1 MPLRGEF
8 LQRPTY
14 QILRSLHGGGVGELK
29 LVSHHILGR
38 QCVQKTYS
46 ILGLEDSVAYD
57 EPRLLNTIRHDHIV
71 PVYEAQ
77 YDPDW
82 SNAVT
87 FVMPYY
93 EGGSVEKALIDG
105 YRFSIKQAVQL
116 ASDMLDAL
124 AHVHT
129 RYGYLHRDPK
139 PGNLFLSADRDI
151 GALGDFGAAARMDPT
166 GTTAPVWTSLLY
178 LPPESG
184 QMGSRIDVRADI
196 YGATMTLHEMLSGR
210 LPYEQLDRSTIERR
224 LTRGL
229 RGLPDRAYSYAP
241 HVPSQLRRIVSKGL
255 ARDRGQRFGSASGMI
270 RALERSHYIDWCH
283 VEGEDSL
290 GGWEGSWPLRLPPE
304 RRRYY
309 RVEATAVRGNR
320 VRLSAFQRVE
330 VGDAWRRFGVEDERP
345 AAGDD
350 TALVRFF
357 QEVASRVAQI
367 LPAR

>member
-46 ILGLEDSVAYD
+46 ILGLEDSVAYN

-77 YDPDW
+77 YDPEW

-116 ASDMLDAL
+116 GSDMLDAL

-129 RYGYLHRDPK
+129 RYRYLHRDPK
-139 PGNLFLSADRDI
+139 PGNLFLSAELDI
-151 GALGDFGAAARMDPT
+151 GALGDFGAAARMDSI
-166 GTTAPVWTSLLY
+166 GTTASVWTSLLY

-184 QMGSRIDVRADI
+184 QTGSRIDARADI

-210 LPYEQLDRSTIERR
+210 FPYEQLDRSMIERR
-224 LTRGL
+224 LMRGL
-229 RGLPDRAYSYAP
+229 RGLPDRAYAFAP
-241 HVPSQLRRIVSKGL
+241 HVPSQLRRIVNKGL
-255 ARDRGQRFGSASGMI
+255 AKDKRQRFPSASTMI
-270 RALERSHYIDWCH
+270 RALERAHYIDWCH
-283 VEGEDSL
+283 VEGEGLL
-290 GGWEGSWPLRLPPE
+290 GSWEGSWPLRLPPE

-309 RVEATAVRGNR
+309 RVEVIAVRGNH

-330 VGDAWRRFGVEDERP
+330 VGDTWRRFGVEDER
-345 AAGDD
+345 AAAVDD
-350 TALVRFF
+350 AALVRFF